1 MTSSIFFSRTKN
13 IFVNFSHIG
22 AQISRNEWEKMYGE
36 KKSNNENKEKKDY
49 KNLYIIPYIYYSS
62 STTLPTRITK

>member
-22 AQISRNEWEKMYGE
+22 AQISRNEWEKMYEE
-36 KKSNNENKEKKDY
+36 KKSPTMRTRKKRII
-49 KNLYIIPYIYYSS
+49 KIYI
-62 STTLPTRITK
+62 